1 MAREFQ
7 RLKDLCLSLMKR
19 VPSNLSFHANVGGM
33 ALVLKE
39 PYGVVVGMAP
49 WNAALLLGFR
59 AVCAPIACG
68 NTVVYETFLPPLT
81 KVSKPPN

>member
-1 MAREFQ
+1 
-7 RLKDLCLSLMKR
+7 
-19 VPSNLSFHANVGGM
+19 M

-68 NTVVYETFLPPLT
+68 NTVVYETFLHPLT